1 MGVMDK
7 FSKKQKEPE
16 VLVESW
22 SPVCDIQAFAEESDS
37 CVYFYLWRDP
47 GSDHAQVKS
56 CWVCN
61 TAPAPDD
68 IDEAAMDRGEAPRMP
83 RSGCGHDPR
92 GIQVRKRDLSIVWL
106 EEGDG
111 AALLEAGKLLALIP
125 GWAWSHDF
133 HGYCRHAVGTAPF
146 AWELTQA
153 EAVLTARVERSA
165 AYWRTMEDGYWKP
178 LQEGGLGAM
187 EGFFGPHEQYFA
199 IDGGKFP
206 SKALVTGRREGVRYA
221 FTLGVAALCM
231 PHVEQYH
238 QEDAGDHRRME
249 LAFAARGDLPDEDWM
264 KTLGFLS
271 GVSGYP
277 WREITWLG
285 HGHTL
290 LLPEGRIPGF
300 AAVLLLDGRK
310 LPEVPVPAFPP
321 VMGEPVCPLWMVP
334 ITKAEYDLAV
344 ESIEP
349 VILEKYQG
357 APERL
362 VVFDGKP
369 KFL

>member
-1 MGVMDK
+1 
-7 FSKKQKEPE
+7 
-16 VLVESW
+16 
-22 SPVCDIQAFAEESDS
+22 
-37 CVYFYLWRDP
+37 
-47 GSDHAQVKS
+47 
-56 CWVCN
+56 
-61 TAPAPDD
+61 
-68 IDEAAMDRGEAPRMP
+68 
-83 RSGCGHDPR
+83 
-92 GIQVRKRDLSIVWL
+92 
-106 EEGDG
+106 
-111 AALLEAGKLLALIP
+111 
-125 GWAWSHDF
+125 
-133 HGYCRHAVGTAPF
+133 
-146 AWELTQA
+146 
-153 EAVLTARVERSA
+153 
-165 AYWRTMEDGYWKP
+165 
-178 LQEGGLGAM
+178 
-187 EGFFGPHEQYFA
+187 
-199 IDGGKFP
+199 
-206 SKALVTGRREGVRYA
+206 
-221 FTLGVAALCM
+221 
-231 PHVEQYH
+231 
-238 QEDAGDHRRME
+238 ME

-264 KTLGFLS
+264 KALGFLS

-310 LPEVPVPAFPP
+310 LPEAPVPAFPP